1 MNQKSRLKAK
11 NIVKKELLKF
21 LSNAN
26 FEYNFR
32 NNEDNC
38 NFEPV
43 YDKIDKISYLKNTI
57 KFFIKIFMLL

>member
-11 NIVKKELLKF
+11 NIVKKNFFKF

-26 FEYNFR
+26 FEYNCR

>member
-11 NIVKKELLKF
+11 NIVKKDFLKF
-21 LSNAN
+21 LNNAN
-26 FEYNFR
+26 FEYNCR